1 MPILVGDSVYRIID
15 MGNYSCLRAGG
26 LEESENSKFCFPYTL
41 DILDSSSFFSVSGSY
56 CKKHDYMLEQ

>member
-26 LEESENSKFCFPYTL
+26 LEESENSKFRFPYTL
-41 DILDSSSFFSVSGSY
+41 DILDSTI
-56 CKKHDYMLEQ
+56 